1 MPWYRYY
8 PFHYAPLM
16 CDLAKHTKALGKAKP
31 PKRMQGAGQELVES
45 WAPRYGPVRPI
56 VQLMAVLPPQR

>member
-1 MPWYRYY
+1 
-8 PFHYAPLM
+8 M